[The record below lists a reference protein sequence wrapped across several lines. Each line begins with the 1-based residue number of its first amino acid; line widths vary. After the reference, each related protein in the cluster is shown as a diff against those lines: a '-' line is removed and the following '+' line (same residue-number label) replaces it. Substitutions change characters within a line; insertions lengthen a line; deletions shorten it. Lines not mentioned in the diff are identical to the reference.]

1 MKRYVSLALF
11 LITLAVPALAQ
22 TPHPQTSQPQPQPQT
37 SQPQP
42 QTSQSAPSKPSAQDE
57 FVPVSAPTN
66 PQDTIPAPR
75 LVAIAY
81 GFIWVVLFGY
91 LWSVRSR
98 LSAVEREIETV
109 SRRLAQRK

>member
-1 MKRYVSLALF
+1 MKRYFTLALF
-11 LITLAVPALAQ
+11 LLTLAVPALAQ
-22 TPHPQTSQPQPQPQT
+22 TQAAPPQTPQP
-37 SQPQP
+37 
-42 QTSQSAPSKPSAQDE
+42 APSKPAAQDE
-57 FVPVSAPTN
+57 FVPVTAPMN

-98 LSAVEREIETV
+98 LSTVEREIETV
-109 SRRLAQRK
+109 SRRLPQRK

>member
-1 MKRYVSLALF
+1 MKRYVILALF
-11 LITLAVPALAQ
+11 LLTLAVPALAQ
-22 TPHPQTSQPQPQPQT
+22 TQAPPQTPQTAPQP
-37 SQPQP
+37 
-42 QTSQSAPSKPSAQDE
+42 APSKPAAQDE
-57 FVPVSAPTN
+57 FVPVSAPMN

-98 LSAVEREIETV
+98 LSTVEREIETV
-109 SRRLAQRK
+109 SRRLPERK